1 MGHTDNEGEDIHSYL
16 SIHWHLWEE
25 EGKTDM
31 LRNTKQTQ
39 VQEQRDGSGGYASS
53 PQLQQPPGSYN
64 AGQEDG
70 YQRYDQPPLPGNQP
84 QQQQYWQPQ
93 QPYGVRPCCDVGP
106 YELTSLGMRARTA
119 GWLSYLLGW
128 VTGLIFFL
136 LEKENRFVRFHAMQ
150 SILFFGG
157 LSVLEAMISFFEK
170 LFSYSLF
177 PFFGFGV
184 ISSVVGLVSF
194 ICWIVL
200 MVRASRGMYYKLPVI
215 GDYADKLIDQIHI

>member
-1 MGHTDNEGEDIHSYL
+1 MGHTGNEGEDIHTYL

-31 LRNTKQTQ
+31 LRDTKQTQ

-53 PQLQQPPGSYN
+53 PQ
-64 AGQEDG
+64 
-70 YQRYDQPPLPGNQP
+70 
-84 QQQQYWQPQ
+84 PQ
-93 QPYGVRPCCDVGP
+93 QPYGVSPCCDVGP

-170 LFSYSLF
+170 LFSYNVFPIFSL
-177 PFFGFGV
+177 GV
-184 ISSVVGLVSF
+184 ISSVVGLVWF

-215 GDYADKLIDQIHI
+215 GDYADKLIDRIHI

>member
-1 MGHTDNEGEDIHSYL
+1 MTLVGTR
-16 SIHWHLWEE
+16 
-25 EGKTDM
+25 
-31 LRNTKQTQ
+31 LRPSRNSHP
-39 VQEQRDGSGGYASS
+39 V
-53 PQLQQPPGSYN
+53 PNN
-64 AGQEDG
+64 AGQGDG
-70 YQRYDQPPLPGNQP
+70 YQRYEQPPLPGSQP
-84 QQQQYWQPQ
+84 QQQQYWQQQ
-93 QPYGVRPCCDVGP
+93 QPYGAPPCCDAGP
-106 YELTSLGMRARTA
+106 YELTALGMRARTA

-157 LSVLEAMISFFEK
+157 LSVLEAIISFFEK

-177 PFFGFGV
+177 PFVGFGL

-200 MVRASRGMYYKLPVI
+200 MVRASKGMYYKLPVI
-215 GDYADKLIDQIHI
+215 GDYADKLIDRIRL

>member
-1 MGHTDNEGEDIHSYL
+1 MGHTDNEGEDIHNYL
-16 SIHWHLWEE
+16 SVNWYSWEE
-25 EGKTDM
+25 EGKKDM
-31 LRNTKQTQ
+31 LKDTKQTQ
-39 VQEQRDGSGGYASS
+39 VQEQQEGSGGYASS
-53 PQLQQPPGSYN
+53 PQTQQSTGSYD
-64 AGQEDG
+64 AGQRYG
-70 YQRYDQPPLPGNQP
+70 YQRYDQPPLPGSQP
-84 QQQQYWQPQ
+84 RQQQYWQPQ
-93 QPYGVRPCCDVGP
+93 QPYGAPPSCDAGP
-106 YELTSLGMRARTA
+106 YELISLGMRARTA

-150 SILFFGG
+150 SVLFFGG
-157 LSVLEAMISFFEK
+157 LSVLEAVISFFEK

-215 GDYADKLIDQIHI
+215 GDYADKLIDRIHL

>member
-1 MGHTDNEGEDIHSYL
+1 MQRDTN
-16 SIHWHLWEE
+16 
-25 EGKTDM
+25 
-31 LRNTKQTQ
+31 QTQ
-39 VQEQRDGSGGYASS
+39 AQERRDDSGGYASS
-53 PQLQQPPGSYN
+53 PQPQRPFGSFN
-64 AGQEDG
+64 AGQGGQGDA
-70 YQRYDQPPLPGNQP
+70 YQRSDQQYMQGS
-84 QQQQYWQPQ
+84 QQQRYWQ
-93 QPYGVRPCCDVGP
+93 QPYGAPSCCDVGP

-157 LSVLEAMISFFEK
+157 LSILEAIIRFFET

-194 ICWIVL
+194 VCWIVL

-215 GDYADKLIDQIHI
+215 GDYADRLIDQIRL

>member
-1 MGHTDNEGEDIHSYL
+1 MGHTNNEGENIHSYL
-16 SIHWHLWEE
+16 SLSWYSWEE

-31 LRNTKQTQ
+31 LKDTKQTQ

-53 PQLQQPPGSYN
+53 PQ
-64 AGQEDG
+64 
-70 YQRYDQPPLPGNQP
+70 P

-93 QPYGVRPCCDVGP
+93 QLYGAPPCCDAGP
-106 YELTSLGMRARTA
+106 YELISLGMRARTA

-128 VTGLIFFL
+128 VTGLIFIL

-157 LSVLEAMISFFEK
+157 LSVLEAVISFFEK
-170 LFSYSLF
+170 LVSYSLF

-184 ISSVVGLVSF
+184 ISSVVGLVTF

-215 GDYADKLIDQIHI
+215 GDYADKLIDRIHL

>member
-1 MGHTDNEGEDIHSYL
+1 
-16 SIHWHLWEE
+16 
-25 EGKTDM
+25 M
-31 LRNTKQTQ
+31 LKYTKQTH
-39 VQEQRDGSGGYASS
+39 VQEQQDGSGGYASS
-53 PQLQQPPGSYN
+53 LQTQQPSGSYD
-64 AGQEDG
+64 AGHGDG
-70 YQRYDQPPLPGNQP
+70 YQRYDQPPLPGSQP
-84 QQQQYWQPQ
+84 QQPQYWQPQ
-93 QPYGVRPCCDVGP
+93 HPYGAPPCFDAGP
-106 YELTSLGMRARTA
+106 YELISLGMRARTA

-157 LSVLEAMISFFEK
+157 LSVLEAVISSFER

-184 ISSVVGLVSF
+184 ISRVVGLVSF

-200 MVRASRGMYYKLPVI
+200 MVQASRGMYYKLPVI
-215 GDYADKLIDQIHI
+215 GDYADKLIDRIHL

>member
-1 MGHTDNEGEDIHSYL
+1 MTLVGTR
-16 SIHWHLWEE
+16 
-25 EGKTDM
+25 
-31 LRNTKQTQ
+31 LRPSRNSHP
-39 VQEQRDGSGGYASS
+39 V
-53 PQLQQPPGSYN
+53 PNN
-64 AGQEDG
+64 AGQGDG
-70 YQRYDQPPLPGNQP
+70 YQRYEQPPLSGSQP
-84 QQQQYWQPQ
+84 QQQQYWQQQ
-93 QPYGVRPCCDVGP
+93 QPYGAPPCCDAGP

-157 LSVLEAMISFFEK
+157 LSVLEAIISFFEK

-177 PFFGFGV
+177 PFVGFGL

-200 MVRASRGMYYKLPVI
+200 MVRASKGMYYKLPVI
-215 GDYADKLIDQIHI
+215 GDYADKLIDRIRL